1 MARRFPLPILLL
13 AALILP
19 TAPHVAAQDNARLD
33 DEQEL
38 ASVPDTSRLQLID
51 NPISLGERDATLVIA
66 SIYGVLQQVIESG
79 ALGNEARV
87 QLLLD
92 SAVRDL
98 DVLAQQ
104 DYLLDDSRYRELYR
118 SVVTEY
124 ERFYGANETMT
135 MAYGDIFSYRD
146 AMFASLNT
154 VDEPLL
160 EDVTLPELP
169 AMETSIPMTMNRLV
183 QSSITF
189 LQREPDKHLNHWL
202 ARAETYFPMIERIL
216 AEEGVPDE
224 LKYLAMV
231 ESGLNPRARSWA
243 RAVGMWQ
250 FIAATGKAYDLTVN
264 GWIDE
269 RMDPEKATRAAARH
283 LKDLHAMFDGDWQ
296 LALAGYNYS
305 PSKVRRALRRAEA
318 SLGRRATFWDIYTD
332 IPRETRNYVPMFIAT
347 ALIVSNPERFDV
359 QPVQPGPTFAFHRV
373 PVYGMHTLAD
383 IARLSASDA
392 TIVKALNPELTRNS
406 LPPSSGA
413 YWVRIPVGTYDTFA
427 DNYKALPESVRQ
439 PTSEHTVLRGE
450 TLGEL
455 ARRYGTT
462 VDQVKSQNNLNSN
475 TIRVGQRLAVPV
487 IDYAGPLAEATD
499 ESGAELVHYGRRN
512 LRPILAA
519 SPSELPIPVV
529 NVSTRSS
536 GPSASS
542 SSEPSGT
549 RVRYTVKPGDTL
561 SEIGE
566 KYGVSQSR
574 IRGWNNLRSSR
585 IRAGQTLTIYTDN
598 ANAAPVVYTVRQG
611 DTLSRI
617 ASRHGVSIAQLRAW
631 NDISGS
637 RIYAGQRLTV
647 QNGG

>member
-13 AALILP
+13 AALILA

-87 QLLLD
+87 QSLLD

-427 DNYKALPESVRQ
+427 ENYKALPESVRQ

>member
-1 MARRFPLPILLL
+1 MARRFPFPILFI
-13 AALILP
+13 AALIVAN
-19 TAPHVAAQDNARLD
+19 APRAAAQVNAPPAD
-33 DEQEL
+33 TSEQ
-38 ASVPDTSRLQLID
+38 ASIPDTSRLQLVP
-51 NPISLGERDATLVIA
+51 NPISLAERDATLVIA
-66 SIYGVLQQVIESG
+66 SIYGVLQQVIESE

-87 QLLLD
+87 QSLLD

-104 DYLLDDSRYRELYR
+104 DYLLADSRYRELYR

-135 MAYGDIFSYRD
+135 MAYGDIFSYRE

-154 VDEPLL
+154 IDEPLL
-160 EDVTLPELP
+160 EDVSLPELP
-169 AMETSIPMTMNRLV
+169 AMATSIPMTMNRLV

-202 ARAETYFPMIERIL
+202 ARAETYFPMIEQIL

-250 FIAATGKAYDLTVN
+250 FIAATGTAYGLTVN

-318 SLGRRATFWDIYTD
+318 RLGRPATFWDIYTD

-347 ALIVSNPERFDV
+347 ALVVSNPERFDV
-359 QPVQPGPTFAFHRV
+359 EPVKPGPTFTFHRV
-373 PVYGMHTLAD
+373 PVYGMHSMAD
-383 IARLSASDA
+383 IARLSGSDA
-392 TIVKALNPELTRNS
+392 TTVKALNPELTRSS

-413 YWVRIPVGTYDTFA
+413 YWVRIPVGTYEAFA
-427 DNYKALPESVRQ
+427 TNYAALPESLRQ

-455 ARRYGTT
+455 ARRYGTS
-462 VDQVKSQNNLNSN
+462 VAQVKAQNNLKSN

-487 IDYAGPLAEATD
+487 VDYSGPLAEASD
-499 ESGAELVHYGRRN
+499 ETGAELVHYGRRN

-529 NVSTRSS
+529 NVSSRSS

-549 RVRYTVKPGDTL
+549 RVRYTVKVGDTL

-566 KYGVSQSR
+566 KYRVSPSR
-574 IRGWNNLRSSR
+574 IRGWNNLSSSR
-585 IRAGQTLTIYTDN
+585 IRAGQTLTIYANNT
-598 ANAAPVVYTVRQG
+598 NAAPVIYTVRRG

-617 ASRHGVSIAQLRAW
+617 ATRHGVSISQLRTW
-631 NDISGS
+631 NGISGS
-637 RIYAGQRLTV
+637 QIYAGQRLTV